1 MNFGDLGRTLALRAD
16 PYPGKRASNARLMAD
31 ELRAPSTSLSPN
43 DASTER
49 SFDLVAALRIVSK
62 HWATALSTLLFVA
75 LSVTFYT
82 LGQKKIYQ
90 STTTVQFDPNP
101 PRPLGRGVDTVVD
114 MGAGSYWNNREYYET
129 QYKVIRSMRVALA
142 VVAQLSLQSDV
153 YFLENLPKE
162 AAAPAPKTV
171 TAEEAAELVLERL
184 LIEPVKDSRLAVVRY
199 IDADRERAQRVL
211 STLMDVYIEQNLDE
225 ALASTTSAVDWLRI
239 QLDKLKNDLEASE
252 TSLHEYK
259 LSHDILDVDFEDK
272 TNLLREEMK
281 QINDALTSVRTRR
294 EEFAARNHE
303 LSKVDPNNP
312 TDLPASELIQSPVLQ
327 MLRARQEECVRERDA
342 LLGSG
347 KGDNH
352 PDVRAANERITANR
366 NALIA
371 EVKNVQGAVSRDLA
385 IVKRQETGLAAL
397 LEDSRKQAFGLNSLK
412 IEYDRLRRTKD
423 NTEKLYQ
430 LVLERTKESDLQR
443 MMRVN
448 NIRVLDRPSLALI
461 PLRPRVGTNIA
472 VGIFAGLLLGIGA
485 ALGRALLDRTLKTP
499 DEVERE
505 LGLPLL
511 GLLPEF
517 DNRGKKEAEL
527 RKANRR
533 GRRAAQPGRH
543 ELVVHDQPKSGIA
556 EAARAI
562 RTNLLFM
569 SPDHPYK
576 TLLVASA
583 GPAEGKTTAC
593 CCIAVAMAQAGQ
605 KVVLI
610 DCDLRKPRLH
620 HIFGKGM
627 EIGVTSALLDDSVV
641 DDESALRT
649 EVENLYVIPAGP
661 IPPNPAE
668 LLHSDRFKA
677 LLRKLQG
684 RFDRVL
690 IDSPPLLA
698 VTDGTVLSTLVD
710 GTVLVVRASVTTR
723 DFARHGIRALYDVG
737 GKTVGVVLNAV
748 NLNRQEYGGYRYY
761 GYKSDEPY
769 QTPAEPA
776 PSDPAGP
783 PPPPLPN

>member
-1 MNFGDLGRTLALRAD
+1 M
-16 PYPGKRASNARLMAD
+16 
-31 ELRAPSTSLSPN
+31 
-43 DASTER
+43 
-49 SFDLVAALRIVSK
+49 RIVSK

-114 MGAGSYWNNREYYET
+114 MGAGSYWNNREYFET

-142 VVAQLSLQSDV
+142 VVARLSLQSDA
-153 YFLENLPKE
+153 YFLQDLPRE

-171 TAEEAAELVLERL
+171 TAEEAAELLLERL

-199 IDADRERAQRVL
+199 NDADRERAQRVL
-211 STLMDVYIEQNLDE
+211 STLMDVYIEQNLDD
-225 ALASTTSAVDWLRI
+225 ALASTNSAVDWLRI

-259 LSHDILDVDFEDK
+259 LSNDILDVDFEDK
-272 TNLLREEMK
+272 TNMLREEMK

-294 EEFAARNHE
+294 EEFSARNHE

-366 NALIA
+366 SALIA

-397 LEDSRKQAFGLNSLK
+397 LDDSRKQAFGLNSLK

-448 NIRVLDRPSLALI
+448 NIRVLDRPSLALT

-517 DNRGKKEAEL
+517 DKRGKQEAEL

-533 GRRAAQPGRH
+533 GRRAAQPGRR

-748 NLNRQEYGGYRYY
+748 NLNRQEYGAYHYY
-761 GYKSDEPY
+761 GYKSDDPY

>member
-1 MNFGDLGRTLALRAD
+1 
-16 PYPGKRASNARLMAD
+16 MAD
-31 ELRAPSTSLSPN
+31 ELRAPSASLSPN

-90 STTTVQFDPNP
+90 STTTVQLDPNP

-142 VVAQLSLQSDV
+142 VVAQLNLQSDA

-171 TAEEAAELVLERL
+171 TAEEAAELLLERL

-199 IDADRERAQRVL
+199 IDADRDRAQRVL

-225 ALASTTSAVDWLRI
+225 ALASTNSAVDWLRI

-259 LSHDILDVDFEDK
+259 LSNDILDVDFEDK

-303 LSKVDPNNP
+303 LSKVDPNTP

-342 LLGSG
+342 LIGSG

-397 LEDSRKQAFGLNSLK
+397 LEDSRRQAFGLNSLK

-448 NIRVLDRPSLALI
+448 NIRVLDRPSLALT

-517 DNRGKKEAEL
+517 DKRGKKEAEL

-533 GRRAAQPGRH
+533 GRRAAQPGRR

-748 NLNRQEYGGYRYY
+748 NLNRQEYGVYHYY

>member
-1 MNFGDLGRTLALRAD
+1 
-16 PYPGKRASNARLMAD
+16 MAD
-31 ELRAPSTSLSPN
+31 DLRAPSTSLSQN
-43 DASTER
+43 DASAER
-49 SFDLVAALRIVSK
+49 SFDLVAAWRIVSK
-62 HWATALSTLLFVA
+62 HWATALSTLIFVA

-90 STTTVQFDPNP
+90 STATVLFDPNP
-101 PRPLGRGVDTVVD
+101 PRPLGRGFDAVVD
-114 MGAGSYWNNREYYET
+114 MGSGSYWNNRDYYET

-142 VVAQLSLQSDV
+142 VVAQLSLQNDA
-153 YFLENLPKE
+153 YFLQNLPKE

-171 TAEEAAELVLERL
+171 SAEEAAELLLERL
-184 LIEPVKDSRLAVVRY
+184 LIEPVKDSRLAIVRY
-199 IDADRERAQRVL
+199 NDADRERAQRVL
-211 STLMDVYIEQNLDE
+211 STLMDIYIEQNLDE
-225 ALASTTSAVDWLRI
+225 ALASTNSAVDWLRI
-239 QLDKLKNDLEASE
+239 QLDKLKNDLETSE

-294 EEFAARNHE
+294 EEFAARSHE
-303 LSKVDPNNP
+303 LSKVDANSPS
-312 TDLPASELIQSPVLQ
+312 DLPASELIQSPVLQ
-327 MLRARQEECVRERDA
+327 MLRARQEECVRERDS
-342 LLGSG
+342 LIGSG
-347 KGDNH
+347 KGENH
-352 PDVRAANERITANR
+352 PDVRAANERIAANR
-366 NALIA
+366 SALIA

-397 LEDSRKQAFGLNSLK
+397 LEDARKQAFELNSLK

-448 NIRVLDRPSLALI
+448 NIRVLDRPSLPLVQ
-461 PLRPRVGTNIA
+461 LRPRVGTNIA
-472 VGIFAGLLLGIGA
+472 VGILAGLLLGIGA

-517 DNRGKKEAEL
+517 DKRDKKEAEL

-533 GRRAAQPGRH
+533 GRRAAQPGRR

-576 TLLVASA
+576 TLLIASA

-593 CCIAVAMAQAGQ
+593 CCVAIAMAQAGQ

-627 EIGVTSALLDDSVV
+627 ELGVTSALLDDSVV

-668 LLHSDRFKA
+668 LLHSERFKA

-698 VTDGTVLSTLVD
+698 VTDGIVLSTLVD
-710 GTVLVVRASVTTR
+710 GTVLVVRAAVTTR

-737 GKTVGVVLNAV
+737 GKTVGVLLNAV
-748 NLNRQEYGGYRYY
+748 DLNRKEYGVYHYY
-761 GYKSDEPY
+761 GYKSDGY
-769 QTPAEPA
+769 HQTPAEPA
-776 PSDPAGP
+776 PSDPADA

>member
-1 MNFGDLGRTLALRAD
+1 
-16 PYPGKRASNARLMAD
+16 MAD
-31 ELRAPSTSLSPN
+31 EFRAPSPSLSPS
-43 DASTER
+43 DASAER
-49 SFDLVAALRIVSK
+49 SFDLVAAWRIVSK
-62 HWATALSTLLFVA
+62 HWATALATMIFVA

-90 STTTVQFDPNP
+90 STATVLFDPNP
-101 PRPLGRGVDTVVD
+101 PRPLGRGVDAVVD
-114 MGAGSYWNNREYYET
+114 MGAGSYWNNRDYYET
-129 QYKVIRSMRVALA
+129 QYKIIRSTRVALA
-142 VVAQLSLQSDV
+142 VVAQLSLQNDT

-162 AAAPAPKTV
+162 AAAPAPKSV
-171 TAEEAAELVLERL
+171 TPEEAADLLLERL
-184 LIEPVKDSRLAVVRY
+184 LVEPVKDSRLAIVRY
-199 IDADRERAQRVL
+199 NDADRERAQRVL

-225 ALASTTSAVDWLRI
+225 ALASTNSAVDWLRT

-259 LSHDILDVDFEDK
+259 LSNNILDVDFEDQ

-294 EEFAARNHE
+294 EEFTARSLE
-303 LSKVDPNNP
+303 LSKVDPNSP

-327 MLRARQEECVRERDA
+327 MLRARQEECVRERDS
-342 LLGSG
+342 LIGSG
-347 KGDNH
+347 KGENH
-352 PDVRAANERITANR
+352 PDVRAANERIAANR
-366 NALIA
+366 SALIA

-385 IVKRQETGLAAL
+385 IVKRQEAGLATL
-397 LEDSRKQAFGLNSLK
+397 LENARKQAFELNSLK

-448 NIRVLDRPSLALI
+448 NIRVLDRPSRPVE
-461 PLRPRVGTNIA
+461 PLRPRVATNIA
-472 VGIFAGLLLGIGA
+472 LGIFAGLLLGIVA

-517 DNRGKKEAEL
+517 DKGNKREAEL
-527 RKANRR
+527 RRANRR
-533 GRRAAQPGRH
+533 GRRAAQLGRR

-569 SPDHPYK
+569 APDRPYK
-576 TLLVASA
+576 TLLIASA
-583 GPAEGKTTAC
+583 GPAEGKTTAV

-605 KVVLI
+605 RVVLI

-627 EIGVTSALLDDSVV
+627 EIGVTSALLDDSVI
-641 DDESALRT
+641 DDESALKT

-690 IDSPPLLA
+690 IDSPPLVA

-710 GTVLVVRASVTTR
+710 GTVLVVRAAITTR

-748 NLNRQEYGGYRYY
+748 DLNRKEYGVYHYY
-761 GYKSDEPY
+761 GYKSDGYY

-776 PSDPAGP
+776 PGSPAEP

>member
-1 MNFGDLGRTLALRAD
+1 M
-16 PYPGKRASNARLMAD
+16 
-31 ELRAPSTSLSPN
+31 
-43 DASTER
+43 
-49 SFDLVAALRIVSK
+49 RIVSK

-171 TAEEAAELVLERL
+171 TAEEAADLVLERL

-748 NLNRQEYGGYRYY
+748 NLSRQEYGGYRYY

-776 PSDPAGP
+776 PSDPAAP